1 MDKLIKAEFE
11 KLYGTADYD
20 PERLEQWYEQV
31 IKDNKHKQSKEKKDD

>member
-20 PERLEQWYEQV
+20 PKRLEQWYEQV
-31 IKDNKHKQSKEKKDD
+31 IKDYKYKQGKGDK